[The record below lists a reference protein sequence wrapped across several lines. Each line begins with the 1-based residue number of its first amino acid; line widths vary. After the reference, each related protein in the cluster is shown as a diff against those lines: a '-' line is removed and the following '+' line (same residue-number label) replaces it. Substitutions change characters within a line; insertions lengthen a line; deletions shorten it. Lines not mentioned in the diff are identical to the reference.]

1 MTMKVAP
8 MVPMTR
14 YWNAAVSARRSRPSA
29 IST

>member
-8 MVPMTR
+8 IVPMIR
-14 YWNAAVSARRSRPSA
+14 YWYDAMSARRSRPSA